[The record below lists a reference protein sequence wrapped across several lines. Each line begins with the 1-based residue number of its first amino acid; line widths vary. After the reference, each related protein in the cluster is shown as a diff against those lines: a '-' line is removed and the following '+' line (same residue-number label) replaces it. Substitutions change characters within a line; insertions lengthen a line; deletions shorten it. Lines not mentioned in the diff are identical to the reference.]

1 MKENCPS
8 NAGLLDYGFPGE
20 WWFRGFRLANCI
32 KPGLFCFCCPKI
44 SQSKA
49 AWYRLWRSDVCVLN
63 APSGGIKTCAAVRG
77 STTLCYGQAD

>member
-1 MKENCPS
+1 MSYPANI
-8 NAGLLDYGFPGE
+8 GLLGYEFPGE
-20 WWFRGFRLANCI
+20 GGWSFVSGKLHQAGTVLFR
-32 KPGLFCFCCPKI
+32 CPKI

-63 APSGGIKTCAAVRG
+63 APSGGIKTCAAVHG